1 MKQITIIATI
11 ILILLVGYIVY
22 WEFVK
27 EHQRVSTFIE
37 KREKNLSP
45 NESLLIPMVPGLRDI
60 VSNETMKTDY
70 TMIYHGK
77 IKEIQNYSIKIE
89 KYIPKGGP
97 MFEPELK
104 PEILEIFTDPDT
116 KIYRIKEKLNEEI
129 QTHSDKIIIPLQQFI
144 TISAKFSDLE
154 VGQIVNVKAKKGKQ
168 FKAIEIIILD

>member
-1 MKQITIIATI
+1 MKMKQITIIATI

-27 EHQRVSTFIE
+27 EPQRVSTFIE
-37 KREKNLSP
+37 KREKIST
-45 NESLLIPMVPGLRDI
+45 NESLLMPMVPGLRDI
-60 VSNETMKTDY
+60 VSNDTIKTDY

-77 IKEIQNYSIKIE
+77 IKEIRNYSIKME

-104 PEILEIFTDPDT
+104 PEILEIFTDTDT

-129 QTHSDKIIIPLQQFI
+129 QTHNDKIIIPLQQ
-144 TISAKFSDLE
+144 L
-154 VGQIVNVKAKKGKQ
+154 
-168 FKAIEIIILD
+168 